1 MWTCS
6 CCYNYFS
13 SHESCLRRDSRHLH
27 GRRRRDGKKRKMHLG
42 GHPTEDHPD
51 WCIKYIFWGAACGGA
66 ACHAQASTCELQEAR
81 NLGPQ
86 LLSTPSLSPAT
97 TPPPKL
103 VAPAPSSHL
112 LLRAPELRH
121 HGQPNPRRCHGQVS
135 AVPFPHPNPASVRD
149 EARGGHSQWC
159 PLLTTICAQR
169 HGVLEAGYA
178 IECCW
183 VTFQLALLTYAPLGF
198 AGNDSPSF
206 VFPTAIATKGPAQA
220 AGGGTGSGRP
230 GVANKPSFLT
240 GGAGPGGHLSMKRG
254 TEDLDFFIGDEA
266 IAASSGPGELGS
278 VRVLAESSADG
289 ARLRSTLPDPTRPN
303 RELGWSECLWG
314 EVWR

>member
-86 LLSTPSLSPAT
+86 LLPTPSLSPAT

-149 EARGGHSQWC
+149 EPEEVTLS
-159 PLLTTICAQR
+159 
-169 HGVLEAGYA
+169 GVH
-178 IECCW
+178 C
-183 VTFQLALLTYAPLGF
+183 
-198 AGNDSPSF
+198 
-206 VFPTAIATKGPAQA
+206 
-220 AGGGTGSGRP
+220 
-230 GVANKPSFLT
+230 
-240 GGAGPGGHLSMKRG
+240 
-254 TEDLDFFIGDEA
+254 
-266 IAASSGPGELGS
+266 
-278 VRVLAESSADG
+278 
-289 ARLRSTLPDPTRPN
+289 
-303 RELGWSECLWG
+303 
-314 EVWR
+314 